1 MGFWDFA
8 DKHPIVLVVI
18 AGIVVGGIA
27 GIVVGGI
34 AGVIEAL
41 RKQ

>member
-18 AGIVVGGIA
+18 AGIVVGGIVSA
-27 GIVVGGI
+27 
-34 AGVIEAL
+34 IEAL

>member
-27 GIVVGGI
+27 GDS
-34 AGVIEAL
+34 
-41 RKQ
+41 

>member
-27 GIVVGGI
+27 G
-34 AGVIEAL
+34 VIEAL
-41 RKQ
+41 SKQ